1 MEDKNTLNNN
11 QNHAEESLN
20 PQRPL
25 EGMGKMVFNRDS
37 LEVIK
42 RARGDKPQFRYDLPD
57 EIKEKLAQL
66 DKEAKKEQ
74 EQERLNAQAHVLE
87 NEGLDKEE
95 PMAEEKKEDSASS
108 QEESLYYAKA
118 QKFATKSKTKVLAT
132 ASSFKRNLR
141 LFLVIAIAFAGY
153 YYYAANIREDDL
165 TTIEDLKNALPIE
178 LDDYT
183 TLTEIKEESSNLTM
197 RFVKSADYY
206 ANVTVEQRDAS
217 LDRIVANA
225 QGLCK
230 NPLLGSIVRNG
241 RELTVILSAEDG
253 SYERVMKISS
263 CDLKE

>member
-11 QNHAEESLN
+11 TNEEN
-20 PQRPL
+20 PAPKRPL
-25 EGMGKMVFNRDS
+25 EGIGKMVFNRDS

-42 RARGDKPQFRYDLPD
+42 RARGDKPQFRYDLPE

-66 DKEAKKEQ
+66 DKEALKEQ
-74 EQERLNAQAHVLE
+74 EKERL
-87 NEGLDKEE
+87 EGQKEALDSESLNKEE
-95 PMAEEKKEDSASS
+95 TMAEKKAQSENLEEKSR
-108 QEESLYYAKA
+108 YFAKA
-118 QKFATKSKTKVLAT
+118 QKFASKSKTKVLASAT
-132 ASSFKRNLR
+132 SFKRNLR
-141 LFLVIAIAFAGY
+141 LFLIIAIAFAGY

-165 TTIEDLKNALPIE
+165 TTIEDLKKALPVE
-178 LDDYT
+178 LDNYT
-183 TLTEIKEESSNLTM
+183 TLTEIEEAESSLTM
-197 RFVKSADYY
+197 RFVKSTEYY
-206 ANVTVEQRDAS
+206 ANVSVEQREES